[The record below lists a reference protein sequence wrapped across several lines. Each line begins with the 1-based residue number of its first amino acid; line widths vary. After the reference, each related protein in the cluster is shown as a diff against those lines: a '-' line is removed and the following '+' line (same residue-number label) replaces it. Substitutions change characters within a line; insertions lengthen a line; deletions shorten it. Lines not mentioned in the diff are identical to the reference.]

1 MEDILDAGAI
11 PGSKK
16 KQRGN
21 VQKVAEPSGDY
32 LLDAAG
38 MSNAELAKL
47 LKTLEQDMQK
57 HAKNLEFEAAAN
69 VRDKLSEIKQRFF
82 AS

>member
-1 MEDILDAGAI
+1 
-11 PGSKK
+11 
-16 KQRGN
+16 
-21 VQKVAEPSGDY
+21 
-32 LLDAAG
+32 